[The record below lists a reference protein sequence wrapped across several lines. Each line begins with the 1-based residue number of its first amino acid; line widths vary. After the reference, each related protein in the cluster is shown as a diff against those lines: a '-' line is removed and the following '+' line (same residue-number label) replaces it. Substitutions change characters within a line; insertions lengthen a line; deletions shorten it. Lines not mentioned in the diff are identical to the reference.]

1 MKILLFAACLLCF
14 VYSCNTNKNDTDGPK
29 KAMSKFLMAM
39 ENNNFEEAKK
49 YATEDSQDFLEM
61 IDKDDNNTGNAYKD
75 KKFDIT
81 TVETHGDDANV
92 GVRFKGNTALNF
104 HLKKQQGQWKVAFN
118 LNAMLDM
125 VKDLMKKEGTD
136 IEKDVKKALDSITI
150 NLDSIP

>member
-1 MKILLFAACLLCF
+1 
-14 VYSCNTNKNDTDGPK
+14 
-29 KAMSKFLMAM
+29 MAM

-49 YATEDSQDFLEM
+49 YATEDSQDFLGM

-125 VKDLMKKEGTD
+125 VKDLMKTDGIDIQKEID
-136 IEKDVKKALDSITI
+136 NAKDSIE
-150 NLDSIP
+150 NLPDSLP

>member
-29 KAMSKFLMAM
+29 KAMSKFLTAM
-39 ENNNFEEAKK
+39 ENNNFEEAKE